1 MRWRYEEAQG
11 DIPMEAHQNPSGQCK
26 GIPHPKAGKP
36 VLPEMDVAAFSYRNF
51 NQMNFSTEGE

>member
-1 MRWRYEEAQG
+1 
-11 DIPMEAHQNPSGQCK
+11 MEAHQNPSGQCK

-36 VLPEMDVAAFSYRNF
+36 VLPEMDVAALSYGNF